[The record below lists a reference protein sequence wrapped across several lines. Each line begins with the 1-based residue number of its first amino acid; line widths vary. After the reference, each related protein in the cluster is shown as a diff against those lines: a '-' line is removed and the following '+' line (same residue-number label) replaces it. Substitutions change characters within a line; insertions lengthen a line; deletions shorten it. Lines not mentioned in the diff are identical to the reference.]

1 MNQPSIIDT
10 IDSSVIESTSVTK
23 EQTDEINFL
32 IHLGFHENE
41 PYKYQS
47 YFQPEE
53 NVYIITLI
61 DNHKTIAIAFIKK
74 HTVDTYDEL
83 PSEYFKIYNLSIH
96 PNYRGYG
103 LCGLLM
109 KRILQTKIDELPLQK
124 HYLTLNVFTS
134 KHNPNVSAIKCY
146 QKHKFKFIP
155 TVIEMRSEG
164 PYTEMMR
171 EPNFRK
177 TKTTRSKQKKKQTK
191 KKKKKKK
198 Q

>member
-1 MNQPSIIDT
+1 M
-10 IDSSVIESTSVTK
+10 IDSSIIESTSVTK
-23 EQTDEINFL
+23 EQTDDINYL
-32 IHLGFHENE
+32 IHMGFHENE
-41 PYKYQS
+41 PYKHQS

-53 NVYIITLI
+53 NVYIITLN

-74 HTVDTYDEL
+74 HTVDTYDKL
-83 PSEYFKIYNLSIH
+83 PREYFKIYNLSIH

-103 LCGLLM
+103 LCGQLM
-109 KRILQTKIDELPLQK
+109 KHILQTKIDELPLQK

-146 QKHKFKFIP
+146 KKHKFQFIP

-171 EPNFRK
+171 EPNSRK
-177 TKTTRSKQKKKQTK
+177 TKTKRSKKKKKQTK
-191 KKKKKKK
+191 KKRWR
-198 Q
+198 